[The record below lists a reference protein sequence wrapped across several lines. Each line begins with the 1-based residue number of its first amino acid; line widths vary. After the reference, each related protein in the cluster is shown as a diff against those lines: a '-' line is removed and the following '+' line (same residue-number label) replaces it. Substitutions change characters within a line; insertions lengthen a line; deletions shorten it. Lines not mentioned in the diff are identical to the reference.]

1 MSANQIFE
9 GIIALA
15 VIWDER
21 AGPSIVS
28 IFPEDSLGDPV
39 GVALQIYLSS
49 VAVFGQHQQ
58 AQRVDFSLPL
68 LSISPNHLVRVAFDS
83 WPDPEVRGEVRPFY
97 IGFIMDKETDRVI
110 LDELSRNLW
119 NFIDEFKEQKIS
131 YKIKSAWEEIN
142 TKLQAL
148 KLGINKQTIVDL
160 ETEEDVDYTLLQA
173 VRDIEVASD
182 LWFRSND
189 RKALPL
195 ALKSAYKLDN
205 VENEPAGHAY
215 FLVGTIFTQTGD
227 LENALE
233 HFSKSAESFKKAE
246 DLQNAAEAM
255 FNSAVIAFRME
266 KYNLAK
272 SNILLSSDIQ
282 QDSNRKSRMFLQL
295 AKIHVKL
302 GEYDSASNSFE
313 IALENALKTND
324 YRLAAEILS
333 HYSFRL
339 AERAQKTQDQNY
351 QLTLYEHSASQRE
364 KASEYLI
371 LAQEPIEAASSLVLA
386 SKIFFKIQ
394 NQTKVVELLLKAKNL
409 FIGNSDFVS
418 ACRTLLD
425 IILMLKEDVSA
436 IEQYAQE
443 ALGYSEKIS
452 EPDAKTIIKSRI
464 LNELAGI
471 SIINNKGWE
480 AIDFFNQSLSLV
492 ENQSPN
498 DFLKIGLKYANFLYK
513 IENFHEAG
521 KIFQDLSKKMGENN
535 PQSPKSLKNAHL
547 SYKRAVNSFLQTANT
562 LLHHKKT
569 DEAIKYYE
577 MVIVNINNVLDT
589 APVEEINEIRDWKKK
604 IFNSMQQK
612 LLLIEDKTKFGDL
625 RQLIQN

>member
-1 MSANQIFE
+1 
-9 GIIALA
+9 
-15 VIWDER
+15 
-21 AGPSIVS
+21 
-28 IFPEDSLGDPV
+28 
-39 GVALQIYLSS
+39 
-49 VAVFGQHQQ
+49 
-58 AQRVDFSLPL
+58 
-68 LSISPNHLVRVAFDS
+68 
-83 WPDPEVRGEVRPFY
+83 
-97 IGFIMDKETDRVI
+97 MDKETDRVI

-119 NFIDEFKEQKIS
+119 SYIDEFKDQKIDFN
-131 YKIKSAWEEIN
+131 IKSAWEEIN
-142 TKLQAL
+142 NKLQAL
-148 KLGINKQTIVDL
+148 KQGINIETIVNL

-173 VRDIEVASD
+173 IRDIEVASD

-205 VENEPAGHAY
+205 VENQPAGHAY

-233 HFSKSAESFKKAE
+233 HFSKSAEAFKKAE
-246 DLQNAAEAM
+246 DFPNAAEAM

-313 IALENALKTND
+313 LALENALKTND

-339 AERAQKTQDQNY
+339 AERAQKTQDQKY
-351 QLTLYEHSASQRE
+351 QITLYEHSAAQRE

-371 LAQEPIEAASSLVLA
+371 LAQERLEAASSLVLA

-394 NQTKVVELLLKAKNL
+394 NQTKVIELLLKAKDL
-409 FIGNSDFVS
+409 FIQDSDFISV
-418 ACRTLLD
+418 CRTLLD
-425 IILMLKEDVSA
+425 IILMLKEEISSK
-436 IEQYAQE
+436 EKYAQE
-443 ALGYSEKIS
+443 ALVYSEKIT
-452 EPDAKTIIKSRI
+452 EPDVKNIIKSRI

-471 SIINNKGWE
+471 SITKNKGWE
-480 AIDFFNQSLSLV
+480 AIDYYNQALSLI
-492 ENQSPN
+492 ENHSLN
-498 DFLKIGLKYANFLYK
+498 DFLKIGLKYANFLYQ
-513 IENFHEAG
+513 IENFHQAG
-521 KIFQDLSKKMGENN
+521 KIFQALSKKMGENN

-547 SYKRAVNSFLQTANT
+547 SYKRAVNSSLQTANT
-562 LLHHKKT
+562 LLH
-569 DEAIKYYE
+569 DNNIDDAIKYYE
-577 MVIVNINNVLDT
+577 IVILNLNSVLDT
-589 APVEEINEIRDWKKK
+589 APVEEINEIQDWKKK
-604 IFNSMQQK
+604 ISSSIKQK
-612 LLLIEDKTKFGDL
+612 LILIEDVSKFEDL
-625 RQLIQN
+625 KQLIQS